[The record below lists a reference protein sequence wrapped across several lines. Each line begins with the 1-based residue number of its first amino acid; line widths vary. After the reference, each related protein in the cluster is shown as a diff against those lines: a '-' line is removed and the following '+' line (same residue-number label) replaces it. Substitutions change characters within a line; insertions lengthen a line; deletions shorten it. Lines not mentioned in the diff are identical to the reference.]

1 MLSEGETSVFLT
13 KRSFDKPPLTDF
25 CKNQN
30 ISKLKIGPFQG
41 PDILVASPPGFHPGL
56 SRLAPFQGPGAEDS
70 KSCHIRI
77 IHLDYLG

>member
-1 MLSEGETSVFLT
+1 MTN
-13 KRSFDKPPLTDF
+13 F
-25 CKNQN
+25 CRNQN
-30 ISKLKIGPFQG
+30 INMLVIDPFQG

-77 IHLDYLG
+77 IRQDYLG